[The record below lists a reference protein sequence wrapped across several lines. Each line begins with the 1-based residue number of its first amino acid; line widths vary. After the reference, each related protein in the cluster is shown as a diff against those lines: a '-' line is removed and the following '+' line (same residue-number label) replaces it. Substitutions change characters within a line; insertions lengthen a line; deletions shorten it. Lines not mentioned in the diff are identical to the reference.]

1 MGQTPL
7 SNGSLVLEGGRADT
21 GRYQCR
27 ATLPSIGTILSRVA
41 RVSFQGRKGGKGDS
55 GHYQCRASLPSIG
68 TILSRVARVS
78 FQGRKGGK

>member
-1 MGQTPL
+1 LGQTPL

-41 RVSFQGRKGGKGDS
+41 RVSFQGRIVG
-55 GHYQCRASLPSIG
+55 RG
-68 TILSRVARVS
+68 TLTATSA
-78 FQGRKGGK
+78 GPPCPP